1 MLQLAQ
7 PLARHIAQRATAT
20 AVACVVLAVFVGAPT
35 CVAASPC
42 CSSVVAFGATRLAAW
57 ERAAVG
63 LQLSAS
69 HERGWW
75 DDAGQ
80 LHRLRPGERQDA
92 ASAEIW
98 ALVALSPRLQL
109 SIGLPWHVG
118 FRSAAG
124 VDAIG
129 SAPGD
134 VRLGLRVDGTAF
146 GSRPGWPGVALV
158 ASFVVPTGRR
168 AEEAQAALGADA
180 SGRGAFRPAIAA
192 VVESAVGDFF
202 WRADAG
208 LVAPLP
214 FLRSDSGVWQRDGLT
229 VAWGATIGA
238 QLGRYLVVS
247 AAVRWQ
253 AESAYHYDGR
263 KIADSE
269 RWISQV
275 ATGIGLRLTPEWI
288 VASNF
293 AWNPL
298 GQWIAGNNEAEVWRA
313 GISLRRGIL
322 D

>member
-1 MLQLAQ
+1 MRSRAQ
-7 PLARHIAQRATAT
+7 TLERHTAQRAVVA
-20 AVACVVLAVFVGAPT
+20 AVACFALAVVACAPT
-35 CVAASPC
+35 CAAASPC
-42 CSSVVAFGATRLAAW
+42 CSSVVAFGASRLAAW

-63 LQLSAS
+63 VHLGAS

-75 DDAGQ
+75 DDAGR
-80 LHRLRPGERQDA
+80 LHRLGRGQRQDA
-92 ASAEIW
+92 FSAELW
-98 ALVALSPRLQL
+98 GLVALSPRLQL
-109 SIGLPWHVG
+109 SVGLPWHIG
-118 FRSAAG
+118 LRSAAG
-124 VDAIG
+124 IDAIG

-134 VRLGLRVDGTAF
+134 VRLGLRADWAAV

-158 ASFVVPTGRR
+158 ASLIVPTGRR
-168 AEEAQAALGADA
+168 AEEAGADLGADA

-192 VVESAVGDFF
+192 VVEGAVGDLF

-214 FLRSDSGVWQRDGLT
+214 FLRSDSGVWQRDGLA

-263 KIADSE
+263 EIADSE

-298 GQWIAGNNEAEVWRA
+298 GRWVAGYNEAEAWRV